1 MKDFSHIA
9 LQRGFTL
16 IETLVALAIYS
27 VLIGTLVVV
36 SQNGLDTV
44 SLAEERALARRA
56 LTNVVTDFKQQIR
69 QGKLSSNTGR
79 HTGEYLMANRQYRWE
94 IKLSASQNQLTT
106 ILSASIK
113 PAEQSD
119 QLAQL
124 QEIL

>member
-56 LTNVVTDFKQQIR
+56 LANVVTDFKQQIR
-69 QGKLSSNTGR
+69 QGKLSNNTGR
-79 HTGEYLMANRQYRWE
+79 HTGEYLMASRQYRWE